1 MRRLKSLF
9 RRTNPNSSELGATA
23 EIGEE
28 QAAAASAA
36 ASDKKAST
44 LKEDDADDDSM
55 VADPACLHPHHGRS
69 RIGTE
74 TSVENPTCIENP
86 GLRKSLLSIVHS
98 NHF

>member
-9 RRTNPNSSELGATA
+9 RRTNPNSSELGATS

-28 QAAAASAA
+28 IS
-36 ASDKKAST
+36 ASDRKGLSAPI
-44 LKEDDADDDSM
+44 LKEDAVEDDSL
-55 VADPACLHPHHGRS
+55 VADSACLHPHHGRS

-86 GLRKSLLSIVHS
+86 GSRNGYVS
-98 NHF
+98 

>member
-86 GLRKSLLSIVHS
+86 GLRKSFFVVPACH
-98 NHF
+98 